1 MGVSSLDL
9 GRRETALL
17 LAFLV
22 DFQDTQKDLWLYV
35 VYFSPDVNGLRC
47 SGIASG
53 HFSFYDHG
61 LAPRRARAIFGL
73 PRISCWSAVA
83 FRR

>member
-1 MGVSSLDL
+1 MGESSLDL

-35 VYFSPDVNGLRC
+35 VYFSPDVNG
-47 SGIASG
+47 
-53 HFSFYDHG
+53 FSCCG
-61 LAPRRARAIFGL
+61 A
-73 PRISCWSAVA
+73 
-83 FRR
+83 